1 MALGNR
7 YSWEDREGRQDWA
20 VGDWNGDA
28 AAKVASAP
36 GKLWS
41 WKDLRKHLRRR
52 QRALCPQRPF
62 AIGLTQEGVKPQI
75 RQFPSTGGNIRERNS
90 AVSHQLLLPA
100 ARALGAVRASVLKGQ
115 LGRRPQHPLPVAVL
129 SELGKSG
136 GPEIKAY
143 FSRDQLILEREF

>member
-1 MALGNR
+1 M
-7 YSWEDREGRQDWA
+7 
-20 VGDWNGDA
+20 GDWNGDA

-75 RQFPSTGGNIRERNS
+75 RQFPSTGGNILGRDS
-90 AVSHQLLLPA
+90 AVSHQLLFQ
-100 ARALGAVRASVLKGQ
+100 Q
-115 LGRRPQHPLPVAVL
+115 LGLWGSKSLCAEGTAGQETTAPLTCGCVV
-129 SELGKSG
+129 
-136 GPEIKAY
+136 
-143 FSRDQLILEREF
+143 